1 MTYCVCTWNGNELN
15 HLYLFCFAF
24 LSFSLENHFSRV
36 GTGHVNLPSG
46 HGAEESVGGATS
58 PQALDQ
64 RGGRLTSPLKTR
76 WTRVDGW
83 VTTFFCSK
91 RIHLRIMCFCLCC
104 CWTFKANPDP
114 KIPWK
119 WNKTFDLLMNH
130 SRERE
135 AGSKTLRRAAQRSRF
150 PSERIRK
157 RLVCLAKWLGTRRR
171 SPPSTG

>member
-1 MTYCVCTWNGNELN
+1 VRRGRGFRPPDRRQPRHHEWRIVFVPETEMNWITFIC
-15 HLYLFCFAF
+15 LFFF

-83 VTTFFCSK
+83 VTTFFFSK
-91 RIHLRIMCFCLCC
+91 RILSSYGSCVSVS
-104 CWTFKANPDP
+104 AVAG
-114 KIPWK
+114 
-119 WNKTFDLLMNH
+119 LL
-130 SRERE
+130 
-135 AGSKTLRRAAQRSRF
+135 K
-150 PSERIRK
+150 RIRIPK
-157 RLVCLAKWLGTRRR
+157 
-171 SPPSTG
+171 SPGNEIKHLIY